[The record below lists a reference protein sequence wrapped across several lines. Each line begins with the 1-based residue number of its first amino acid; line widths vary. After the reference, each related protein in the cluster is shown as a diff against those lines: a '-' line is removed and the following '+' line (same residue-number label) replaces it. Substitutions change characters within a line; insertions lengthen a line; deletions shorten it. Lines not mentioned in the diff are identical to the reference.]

1 MGALNANHQ
10 RYGVKMTKAGLPA
23 LWKAFLCLVLVAT
36 ALMLNGCASP
46 TDEARSIL
54 DRLEFEKDEYGSFEL
69 EGTLDLN
76 PLPMFN
82 TNVHMKLEKVKD
94 KPAPSPLD

>member
-1 MGALNANHQ
+1 
-10 RYGVKMTKAGLPA
+10 MTKPEALA
-23 LWKAFLCLVLVAT
+23 LWKAFLCLVLVAVV
-36 ALMLNGCASP
+36 LMLNACASP

-54 DRLEFEKDEYGSFEL
+54 DRLEFEQDEYGSFEL
-69 EGTLDLN
+69 EGTIDLN

-82 TNVHMKLEKVKD
+82 TNIHMKLEKVKD